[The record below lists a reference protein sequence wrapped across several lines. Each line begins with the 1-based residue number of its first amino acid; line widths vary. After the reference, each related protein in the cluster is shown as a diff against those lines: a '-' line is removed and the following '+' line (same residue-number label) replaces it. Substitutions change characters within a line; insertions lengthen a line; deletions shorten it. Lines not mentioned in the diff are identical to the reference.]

1 MNPKGKVALVT
12 IPVAIAAFL
21 LASHGP
27 LGRVLWPAPVE
38 LAASPTGM
46 QLTLFILLD
55 ALDALAFGLGLAFI
69 LFAWPTV
76 KQVAGPSTGR
86 AVVMYV
92 STAWF
97 LSNWWVHDNFH
108 MVMGLRPGGLLGIE
122 YGFHVTLEIAGAA
135 LAYTFTLM
143 ARAQRGAGRV

>member
-12 IPVAIAAFL
+12 ILFAIAAFL

-27 LGRVLWPAPVE
+27 LGHVLWPAPVA

-46 QLTLFILLD
+46 QVTLFILLD
-55 ALDALAFGLGLAFI
+55 ALEALAFGLGLAFI
-69 LFAWPTV
+69 LFAWSAV

-97 LSNWWVHDNFH
+97 LTNWWFHDNFH
-108 MVMGLRPGGLLGIE
+108 MVTGLRPGGLLAIE
-122 YGFHVTLEIAGAA
+122 YGFHVTLIIAGAA
-135 LAYTFTLM
+135 LAYTFALM
-143 ARAQRGAGRV
+143 ARAQRGAGSA